1 VLLSVLNNNNNNK
14 NKNSNISSSNMR
26 LNSYYE
32 TIIINFAT
40 TTTLLAIVP
49 ILSCL
54 AG

>member
-32 TIIINFAT
+32 TIIINFFAT
-40 TTTLLAIVP
+40 TFLAIVP

>member
-14 NKNSNISSSNMR
+14 NKNSNISSSNIR

-32 TIIINFAT
+32 TIIINFV

-54 AG
+54 ASG